1 MATTTPNFGWSVP
14 TSTDYV
20 KDGAVAIETLGDAI
34 DARYGDITNFP
45 NQLVNK
51 VSGVSRPIAFS
62 MQAGTA
68 TSTTTGVTVTF
79 ATSRFTQA
87 PLITA
92 TTNNGSL
99 GNTNPAIVTTGTISS
114 TSAVFWVTGGGVQ
127 VAGAVIHY
135 HAVQMKSATAAG

>member
-1 MATTTPNFGWSVP
+1 MATTTTNFGWTVP

-20 KDGAVAIETLGDAI
+20 KDGATAIQTAVQGVDTRFGDTAS
-34 DARYGDITNFP
+34 FP

-68 TSTTTGVTVTF
+68 VSTTTGVTVTF
-79 ATSRFTQA
+79 TASRFTQA
-87 PLITA
+87 PLVTA
-92 TTNNGSL
+92 TTINGSL
-99 GNTNPAIVTTGTISS
+99 GNTNPAIVTVGTIS
-114 TSAVFWVTGGGVQ
+114 TSSVVFWVTGGGSQ
-127 VAGAVIHY
+127 VAGQTIHY